1 MTGCPIYPLYGLH
14 IVSLEYLILVC
25 PSSLEVWLEISS
37 LLQLSP
43 GWKVLGDWLLETSG
57 STSSS
62 MLKKFPQSVLM
73 YTSWEIWKGKNGLLF
88 AHEMFLLVEVIC
100 RAIVAVKKI
109 WLRVNL
115 LFSCF

>member
-1 MTGCPIYPLYGLH
+1 M
-14 IVSLEYLILVC
+14 
-25 PSSLEVWLEISS
+25 EISS
-37 LLQLSP
+37 LLQLSL